1 MFSLDT
7 KNNSEVMDLLNSLTV
22 VTISKH
28 HMEHHKYNWCQLC
41 FSEVGE
47 RKWLTKDDDAWNSL
61 WIFVV
66 FTEMLAVW
74 TCCNHAITP
83 HFLKYCSKKSSGL
96 EWGKAGLSLGPG
108 QPLLLPREYLIG
120 HSDPS
125 PVALRCVVCVCSMN
139 GFENPYDPP
148 ATLHPGPPLPT
159 LQPHPLP

>member
-28 HMEHHKYNWCQLC
+28 HIEHHKYNWCQLC

-66 FTEMLAVW
+66 FTEMLAV
-74 TCCNHAITP
+74 
-83 HFLKYCSKKSSGL
+83 
-96 EWGKAGLSLGPG
+96 
-108 QPLLLPREYLIG
+108 
-120 HSDPS
+120 
-125 PVALRCVVCVCSMN
+125 
-139 GFENPYDPP
+139 
-148 ATLHPGPPLPT
+148 
-159 LQPHPLP
+159 

>member
-28 HMEHHKYNWCQLC
+28 HMAHHKYNLCQLC

-47 RKWLTKDDDAWNSL
+47 RKWLTEDDTWNSL
-61 WIFVV
+61 WIFIV
-66 FTEMLAVW
+66 FTEMLAL
-74 TCCNHAITP
+74 CCNHAVIP
-83 HFLKYCSKKSSGL
+83 PFLKYCSKKPSGL

-125 PVALRCVVCVCSMN
+125 PVALHCAPGASGMQPR
-139 GFENPYDPP
+139 DPCRP
-148 ATLHPGPPLPT
+148 WRGTLASGHKPR
-159 LQPHPLP
+159 